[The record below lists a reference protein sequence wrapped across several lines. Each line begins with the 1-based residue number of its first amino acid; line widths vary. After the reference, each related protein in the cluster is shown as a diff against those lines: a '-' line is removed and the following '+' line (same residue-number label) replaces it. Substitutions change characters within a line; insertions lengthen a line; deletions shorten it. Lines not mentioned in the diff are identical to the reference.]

1 MEGGRIEITLQW
13 CLHVLIGI
21 AIACGHVC
29 SCTSWLSSWPLPPT
43 RLPVLLGVGRPS
55 SAWCSAWWLPYPP
68 HLVDW
73 DGKWPTLTLKQP
85 LLLKGT
91 NSWWE
96 GASMFRIQLWQIRH
110 LLYTTNV
117 YGYRQWQTEWN
128 VSPNI
133 WKLRCQKKCI
143 NGNDHQMC
151 RSQNQRAMNETRK
164 EVVKN
169 YADTIIYAIGPEILV
184 PTMCCCNNYFHL
196 TKQHL
201 IPHSLFS
208 G

>member
-1 MEGGRIEITLQW
+1 MSAAVLVGS
-13 CLHVLIGI
+13 LHGPFPPQD
-21 AIACGHVC
+21 CR
-29 SCTSWLSSWPLPPT
+29 SSWVWED
-43 RLPVLLGVGRPS
+43 PVLPDAQRGGYLT
-55 SAWCSAWWLPYPP
+55 L
-68 HLVDW
+68 DW

-85 LLLKGT
+85 LLLKGR
-91 NSWWE
+91 NSWWGE
-96 GASMFRIQLWQIRH
+96 GASMFRIQLWQIRQ